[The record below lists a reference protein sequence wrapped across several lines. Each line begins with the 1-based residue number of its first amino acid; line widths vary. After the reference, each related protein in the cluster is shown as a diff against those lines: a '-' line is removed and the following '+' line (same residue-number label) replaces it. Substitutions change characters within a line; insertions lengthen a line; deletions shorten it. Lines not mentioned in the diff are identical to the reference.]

1 MQFAR
6 PPLFGTKREVLL
18 FLLACAVI
26 FVYALLIHINDYAD
40 LTRFDTYETHAKV
53 LAQYEKSENDK
64 TYQVFKLQT
73 KEGLKLYTTKSK
85 SYRNLQDKTIRLTF
99 WTTKINFLGY
109 LTGFYAYTHFHEE
122 IVEDSLKARLEHS
135 IASLHPNPDI
145 AAIYQALYAAKPM
158 PSELQTTLS
167 TLGISHLLAISGFH
181 LGVLSTVLFFLVR
194 PTYRFFQRRYFPYA
208 HANRDTFIF
217 VACCLFFYMVFLDT
231 PPSLLRAFGM
241 LVVGFVLYDRGF
253 EIVSMQTLF
262 CTLALL
268 VSFFPTLLFSLGF
281 WLSAAGVFY
290 IFLFLLYFKHKS
302 ASWQFFVLPF
312 WVYGL
317 MLPYSLYFFGNFGVY
332 HPLSI
337 VWTVLFTLF
346 YPLSILLHA
355 IGFGT
360 LFDPLLEM
368 LLHIGESGTTLF
380 LQPWVFL
387 LYIVLSLGAMQ
398 SKLLLRFLLLFSGG
412 IFLYALSSLRL

>member
-18 FLLACAVI
+18 FLLACGVI
-26 FVYALLIHINDYAD
+26 FVYALLIHANDYAD

-73 KEGLKLYTTKSK
+73 REGLKLYTTKSK
-85 SYRNLQDKTIRLTF
+85 SYRDLENKTVRLTF
-99 WTTKINFLGY
+99 WTSKIDFLGY
-109 LTGFYAYTHFHEE
+109 LTSFYAYTHFHEE
-122 IVEDSLKARLEHS
+122 IEENSLKSRLEHS
-135 IASLHPNPDI
+135 LASLHKNPDV
-145 AAIYQALYAAKPM
+145 AAIYQALYSAKPLPAEM
-158 PSELQTTLS
+158 QTTLS

-181 LGVLSTVLFFLVR
+181 LGVLSAVLFFLAR
-194 PTYRFFQRRYFPYA
+194 PAYRFFQRRYFPYA
-208 HANRDTFIF
+208 HANRDTFVF

-262 CTLALL
+262 CTVVLL
-268 VSFFPTLLFSLGF
+268 LSLFPKLFFALGF

-290 IFLFLLYFKHKS
+290 IFLFLLYFKHK
-302 ASWQFFVLPF
+302 AKLWQFFVLPF
-312 WVYGL
+312 WVYAL

-346 YPLSILLHA
+346 YPLSIALHA

-360 LFDPLLEM
+360 VFDPLLEM
-368 LLHIGESGTTLF
+368 LLSLGKNGDTVVLEAPLF
-380 LQPWVFL
+380 LL
-387 LYIVLSLGAMQ
+387 HLVLSFGALK
-398 SKLLLRFLLLFSGG
+398 SKLLGYLLLLYGG
-412 IFLYALSSLRL
+412 AVFLYALSAL